1 MFMTTKISWNQFNR
15 MPHDTFN
22 WKGMD
27 GTEVLTHF
35 ITTPEPWN
43 EPGSW
48 FYTYNGLLTAKTVKG
63 VWDAYSEKEMN
74 KDLLISYGY
83 GDGGG
88 GVNRDLLEA
97 RRIDKIPGLPNLK
110 TGTAGEYFRNLKETV
125 KNTDQYVHTWDG
137 ELYLEYHRGTYTS
150 QGYNKRMNR
159 KMELLYRKAEWLT
172 AMKALREGNL
182 GEAQQEKLTEGWKMI
197 LTNQFHDIIPGSSIH
212 EVYEDSR
219 RDYEK
224 VRKIGEE
231 VAAEAEEAMTETY
244 YEAAV
249 LDGASKWQQIKYIT
263 IPLLKP
269 VITILLIMA
278 VGGIFKADFGLFY
291 QLPMN
296 SGPLYPVTNVLDTY
310 IFRALQTNGEIG
322 MSSAAALF
330 QSTVGFVLI
339 MIANKIVSKV
349 DSENA
354 LF

>member
-1 MFMTTKISWNQFNR
+1 
-15 MPHDTFN
+15 
-22 WKGMD
+22 
-27 GTEVLTHF
+27 
-35 ITTPEPWN
+35 
-43 EPGSW
+43 
-48 FYTYNGLLTAKTVKG
+48 
-63 VWDAYSEKEMN
+63 
-74 KDLLISYGY
+74 
-83 GDGGG
+83 
-88 GVNRDLLEA
+88 
-97 RRIDKIPGLPNLK
+97 
-110 TGTAGEYFRNLKETV
+110 
-125 KNTDQYVHTWDG
+125 
-137 ELYLEYHRGTYTS
+137 
-150 QGYNKRMNR
+150 
-159 KMELLYRKAEWLT
+159 
-172 AMKALREGNL
+172 
-182 GEAQQEKLTEGWKMI
+182 MI

-322 MSSAAALF
+322 MRSAAALF